1 MKKLLYVMVFVMLLM
16 IGFGCSKE
24 TKVVNTPT
32 VAQDIDNKTL
42 EVKSQILAPWEER
55 KKNFWISV
63 YFARMSYQPNIRERF
78 LPHILY
84 GVCECIIGELEKE
97 FDLEEF
103 EEKVQGNSTG
113 QPIPE
118 VQGLVWNISYGCSQV
133 WFQKQMQ
140 EIIDQQTQI
149 PIDPV

>member
-1 MKKLLYVMVFVMLLM
+1 M
-16 IGFGCSKE
+16 
-24 TKVVNTPT
+24 
-32 VAQDIDNKTL
+32 
-42 EVKSQILAPWEER
+42 
-55 KKNFWISV
+55 
-63 YFARMSYQPNIRERF
+63 
-78 LPHILY
+78 
-84 GVCECIIGELEKE
+84 VCECIIGELEKE

-103 EEKVQGNSTG
+103 EEKVQNSTG
-113 QPIPE
+113 RLPE

>member
-1 MKKLLYVMVFVMLLM
+1 MVFVMLLM

-24 TKVVNTPT
+24 TKVVNTRT
-32 VAQDIDNKTL
+32 VAQEIDNKTL

-84 GVCECIIGELEKE
+84 GVCECIIGELEKASRTH
-97 FDLEEF
+97 
-103 EEKVQGNSTG
+103 KG
-113 QPIPE
+113 QSERLATILS
-118 VQGLVWNISYGCSQV
+118 VLKGANKNG
-133 WFQKQMQ
+133 
-140 EIIDQQTQI
+140 
-149 PIDPV
+149 

>member
-1 MKKLLYVMVFVMLLM
+1 MLLM

-32 VAQDIDNKTL
+32 VAQEIDNKTL
-42 EVKSQILAPWEER
+42 EVESQILAPWDEK

-103 EEKVQGNSTG
+103 EERFKVIQ
-113 QPIPE
+113 
-118 VQGLVWNISYGCSQV
+118 LVSQYQRFKDLFGIYLMV
-133 WFQKQMQ
+133 VLKFGFKNRCKRL
-140 EIIDQQTQI
+140 
-149 PIDPV
+149 